1 MRSHCDDIIPRLCC
15 TIVEIALALSDGESH
30 VLLVCRKQLWV
41 VMLGNNIFCM
51 RHVHIGIGMD
61 TVGKV
66 ILQSNFKFITCGLGS
81 TLVHVRSRSTE
92 IGRHRTAAAG
102 NHDVGTLLAEE
113 LKRTG
118 YETTEESIVDTEVLL
133 DGLLPM
139 DIWVTY
145 LCFLIPSINGFVVW
159 VG

>member
-1 MRSHCDDIIPRLCC
+1 
-15 TIVEIALALSDGESH
+15 
-30 VLLVCRKQLWV
+30 
-41 VMLGNNIFCM
+41 M

-61 TVGKV
+61 TVGKI
-66 ILQSNFKFITCGLGS
+66 ILQSNFKLITCGLGS
-81 TLVHVRSRSTE
+81 TLVQERSRSTE
-92 IGRHRTAAAG
+92 IGRHRTAAVEAIMMSERFSLK
-102 NHDVGTLLAEE
+102 NSSE
-113 LKRTG
+113 LY